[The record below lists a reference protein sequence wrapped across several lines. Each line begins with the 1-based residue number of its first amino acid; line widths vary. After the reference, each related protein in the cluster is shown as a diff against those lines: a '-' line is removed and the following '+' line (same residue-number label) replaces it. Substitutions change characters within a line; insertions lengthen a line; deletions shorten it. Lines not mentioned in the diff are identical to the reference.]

1 MSVRS
6 IVPMRDDP
14 AAAAALA
21 VALIAAATLL
31 GAWFFQF
38 VLKYPPCPLCLD
50 QRLAYYVT
58 IPLGVLLFVMARV
71 GAPAPLVRVGLLV
84 VLVASL
90 ANAVLAT
97 YHAGIEWHWW
107 AGPTDCSGPL
117 NELGGG
123 GGLLGQIQD
132 IHVVRCD
139 QAAWRFLG
147 LSLAGYNVLISLA
160 LAAIALWGLR
170 AAGRARA

>member
-6 IVPMRDDP
+6 IAPTQTDP

-21 VALIAAATLL
+21 VAVIAAATLL

-50 QRLAYYVT
+50 QRIAYYVT

-71 GAPAPLVRVGLLV
+71 GAPAALVRVGLLV

-90 ANAVLAT
+90 ANAGLAT
-97 YHAGIEWHWW
+97 YHSGIEWHWW

-160 LAAIALWGLR
+160 LAAIAFWGLG
-170 AAGRARA
+170 AAGRARP

>member
-6 IVPMRDDP
+6 AAPMRDDP

-50 QRLAYYVT
+50 QRIAYYVT

-71 GAPAPLVRVGLLV
+71 GAPAALVRVGLLV

-160 LAAIALWGLR
+160 LAAIAFCGLR
-170 AAGRARA
+170 AAGRTRA

>member
-6 IVPMRDDP
+6 AAPMRDDL

-50 QRLAYYVT
+50 QRIAYYVT

-71 GAPAPLVRVGLLV
+71 GAPAALVRVGLLV

-160 LAAIALWGLR
+160 LAAIAFCGLR
-170 AAGRARA
+170 AAGRTRA